1 MLFTYKNK
9 PVPKSLTTAKID
21 VVRFLL
27 NLNYIYT
34 NALLFSIKG

>member
-21 VVRFLL
+21 VVRFFIELKL
-27 NLNYIYT
+27 YLH
-34 NALLFSIKG
+34 